1 MKAGGRPFPVPA
13 LLLLLGA
20 AAWTAPWSGPWS
32 AAALPL
38 LALLALGGCL
48 YFGFL
53 PARGWWGGSLWM
65 GLVALYAWNAS
76 HEWIDGRGLVPTSPI
91 RGWPASAF
99 PEGTW
104 ETFRLGLAA
113 FAAFALASGL
123 TRRQLRGWQWI
134 AVVAGAAM
142 ALAVLA
148 QRLEPNRGSIYERT
162 GIFVNENH
170 FAVYSNLLLPVVLGM
185 SLRARLQAAQEG
197 KPTSPAGLLLLAAAL
212 MGAAVVLSRS
222 RAGVLVMAWLVADH
236 VWRAHRTFRQYP
248 FAGMPV
254 SGWVRGAGAL
264 AVAAS
269 IGFAVQAFGREW
281 GQAGVVAREWAY
293 RAGILNDAFAA
304 FRERPAWG
312 IGPGTFSAVFPYY
325 QSAAL
330 EGRTLLHAH
339 CEPVQFLVE
348 YGWAG
353 TLVVLVA
360 VALLLGV
367 RRSVRAGP
375 DEIPPFADL
384 ERKAFRSGLVACG
397 LHCMVDFPLRIPL
410 IALVAAAWVGVWA
423 GTRPATPEVP
433 ADVDGRN

>member
-20 AAWTAPWSGPWS
+20 AAWTASWPDPWS
-32 AAALPL
+32 AAALSL
-38 LALLALGGCL
+38 LALAALGGCL

-53 PARGWWGGSLWM
+53 PARGWWGGGLWM

-91 RGWPASAF
+91 RGFPASAF

-104 ETFRLGLAA
+104 ATFGLGLAA
-113 FAAFALASGL
+113 FAVFALASGL
-123 TRRQLRGWQWI
+123 SRRQLRGVQWI
-134 AVVAGAAM
+134 AVTAGAAM

-148 QRLEPNRGSIYERT
+148 QRLEPNRLSIYERT
-162 GIFVNENH
+162 GIFVNANH

-185 SLRARLQAAQEG
+185 AARARLRAAQEG
-197 KPTSPAGLLLLAAAL
+197 KPSSPAGLFLLVAAL
-212 MGAAVVLSRS
+212 MAAAVVLCRS
-222 RAGVLVMAWLVADH
+222 RAGVLVMAGLVAEH
-236 VWRAHRTFRQYP
+236 AWRCHRIFRHYP
-248 FAGMPV
+248 FAGMPAP
-254 SGWVRGAGAL
+254 GWIRAAGAL
-264 AVAAS
+264 AVAAA

-281 GQAGVVAREWAY
+281 RPGGVVAREWAY
-293 RAGILNDAFAA
+293 RAGILNDALTA

-325 QSAAL
+325 QSAAF
-330 EGRTLLHAH
+330 EGQTLLHAH

-353 TLVVLVA
+353 TLVVLAA

-367 RRSVRAGP
+367 RRGGRDGP
-375 DEIPPFADL
+375 DVIPPFADL

-397 LHCMVDFPLRIPL
+397 LHGLVDFPLRIPL
-410 IALVAAAWVGVWA
+410 IALIAAAWAGVWA
-423 GTRPATPEVP
+423 GTRPATREDP
-433 ADVDGRN
+433 ADADGRN